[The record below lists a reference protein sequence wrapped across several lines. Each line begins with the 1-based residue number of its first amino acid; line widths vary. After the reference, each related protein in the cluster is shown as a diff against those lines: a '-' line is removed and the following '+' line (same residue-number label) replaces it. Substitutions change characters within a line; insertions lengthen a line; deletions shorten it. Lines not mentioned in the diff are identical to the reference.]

1 MFPYL
6 LILNITC
13 IAAHLATSFSLA
25 SSGRSLKPGEK
36 ALSKTEMRQHILWGL
51 VYSNPDDPR
60 GWVPRTQ
67 GLGWSVNV
75 RTRSAAK
82 GYAVISL
89 VLIASIVAT
98 ILDLAFTIAEKTQ
111 PH

>member
-13 IAAHLATSFSLA
+13 VAAHLAASVSIA
-25 SSGRSLKPGEK
+25 SSGRSLHPGEEG
-36 ALSKTEMRQHILWGL
+36 LSKAEMRQHILWGL

-60 GWVPRTQ
+60 GWVPRTK

-89 VLIASIVAT
+89 VLIASISAT
-98 ILDLAFTIAEKTQ
+98 ILSLALTIAEKTR
-111 PH
+111 